1 MRFFSDNAAPVHPA
15 VFAAMAAHDTLDTAY
30 DGDALSRGLD
40 ARFSDLFETEV
51 RALWVP
57 SGTAANC
64 LALAAMCPPFGGV
77 VCHRD
82 SHIQNDECGAPEFYT
97 HGAKLMIGEGAGA
110 KLTPDSIRA
119 VIDIIANDVHRVQP
133 HAISITNATEY
144 GMVYTPAEVAAI
156 GELARERGLG
166 LHMDGARFANAV
178 AHLGCSPA
186 DLTWRAG
193 VDALSFG
200 FIKNGGMTAEALIFF
215 KPGLAA
221 DTLRRRKRAGLLLSK
236 GRYLAAQ
243 IVALLEDDLWI
254 ANGAAA
260 NAAARLLADAG
271 RARLVYPAEA
281 NEVFLRVTT
290 EEAASLRALGFD
302 FYDWAPGEIRL
313 VTSWNHGAEQV
324 SPLAEAIAALP

>member
-15 VFAAMAAHDTLDTAY
+15 VFAAMAAHNTLDTAY
-30 DGDALSRGLD
+30 DGDALSRSLD
-40 ARFSDLFETEV
+40 ARFSALFETEV

-64 LALAAMCPPFGGV
+64 LALAALCPPFGGV

-82 SHIQNDECGAPEFYT
+82 AHIQNDECGAPEFYT
-97 HGAKLMIGEGAGA
+97 HGAKLMIGEGDGA

-144 GMVYTPAEVAAI
+144 GMVYMPAEVAAI
-156 GELARERGLG
+156 GALARERGLA

-178 AHLGCSPA
+178 AHLGCAPA

-215 KPGLAA
+215 KPDLAA

-243 IVALLEDDLWI
+243 IVALLEDNLWI
-254 ANGAAA
+254 TNGAAA
-260 NAAARLLADAG
+260 NAAARALAEAG
-271 RARLVYPAEA
+271 GARLVYPVEA
-281 NEVFLRVTT
+281 NEVFLRVTP
-290 EEAASLRALGFD
+290 EEAAGLRALGFD

-313 VTSWNHGAEQV
+313 VTSWNHTIEQV
-324 SPLAEAIAALP
+324 RPLAEAIAALP